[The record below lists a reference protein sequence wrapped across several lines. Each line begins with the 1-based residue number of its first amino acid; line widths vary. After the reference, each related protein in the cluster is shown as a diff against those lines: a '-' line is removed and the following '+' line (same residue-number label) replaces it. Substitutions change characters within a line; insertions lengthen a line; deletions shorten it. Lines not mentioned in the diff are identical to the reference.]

1 MLMRFCVSVLDMAE
15 AGISNGGGVSRAAET
30 VVVLLAVDDVN
41 AAEADNVGED
51 DVVSSVALDE
61 ILLAVFET
69 VVVVIVVVVVGVVV
83 NVIGVDW
90 LLLLEV
96 LLIALV
102 MVDCVTVE
110 ATVDATAC
118 TGPIRS
124 MPGTRAAG
132 TGGGAGNGDV
142 GSRVGS
148 KGARSSG
155 SRLYRFSFGEIIF
168 ISRNF
173 WRRVS
178 THSCIMSQVAA
189 LKRTTSAGSVTANSY
204 SCSLGTSAW
213 DTCNACCSGTVHSG

>member
-1 MLMRFCVSVLDMAE
+1 MRFCVSVLDMAE
-15 AGISNGGGVSRAAET
+15 AGIGNGGGVSRAAAT
-30 VVVLLAVDDVN
+30 VVVWLAVDDVH
-41 AAEADNVGED
+41 ADEADNVGED
-51 DVVSSVALDE
+51 DVVVSVPLDE
-61 ILLAVFET
+61 ILLVVFDT

-83 NVIGVDW
+83 IGVDW

-96 LLIALV
+96 PLIALV
-102 MVDCVTVE
+102 IVDCVTVE

-148 KGARSSG
+148 NGARSSG

-189 LKRTTSAGSVTANSY
+189 LKRTTSAGNVTANSY